1 MVLAD
6 KHPDDYRQIAHTLEL
21 IRRYPRPRPRT
32 ECLMSSPLDELQAL
46 TDEQL
51 QALFADIAAGG
62 DVNDPDTA
70 VALFS
75 LALAL
80 TQMVQDG

>member
-32 ECLMSSPLDELQAL
+32 ECL
-46 TDEQL
+46 
-51 QALFADIAAGG
+51 
-62 DVNDPDTA
+62 
-70 VALFS
+70 
-75 LALAL
+75 
-80 TQMVQDG
+80 

>member
-1 MVLAD
+1 VS
-6 KHPDDYRQIAHTLEL
+6 L
-21 IRRYPRPRPRT
+21 I
-32 ECLMSSPLDELQAL
+32 
-46 TDEQL
+46 
-51 QALFADIAAGG
+51 IAAGG
-62 DVNDPDTA
+62 DGVDVNDSDTA